1 LWGEAEP
8 VRAREE
14 TFRVAF
20 VCTAN
25 RFRSPLAA
33 AVFSDAAASLVPDL
47 RVESYGLLELEG
59 EAALPEAIELGGG
72 LGVDLAGHRS
82 RVFRPG
88 DLRDV
93 DLVVGFERTH
103 LAAAVVHGRA
113 RRDRTYTLPHAVDL
127 VERCAVPNVVD
138 PVACARRV
146 LEELAR
152 EHSSDRARDL
162 FEELGDPIGQPLKV
176 QRLLAERVTV
186 LTRRLAYG
194 LFGGTPDYGAV
205 TPMT

>member
-1 LWGEAEP
+1 MSGP
-8 VRAREE
+8 RD

-20 VCTAN
+20 VCTGN

-33 AVFSDAAASLVPDL
+33 AVFRGAVASLASDI

-59 EAALPEAIELGGG
+59 EAALPEAVELGGG

-93 DLVVGFERTH
+93 DLV
-103 LAAAVVHGRA
+103 
-113 RRDRTYTLPHAVDL
+113 
-127 VERCAVPNVVD
+127 ERCAVPNVVD
-138 PVACARRV
+138 PLACARRV

-152 EHSSDRARDL
+152 EHSSGRPRDL
-162 FEELGDPIGQPLKV
+162 FEELGDPIGQPLRV